1 MTHEFHNPDNLTPEQ
16 IGEGY
21 RLLLKSEIKPRPENR
36 EINAWLGR
44 FRRWTDHNDSMC
56 VGSSQDLTYRVPLS
70 TWPLPE
76 PEIKWK
82 AEREAFARGET
93 VEAQLT
99 SGWAPDTWIP
109 LDANFERDWNTL
121 FAARIKP
128 WTLGNSVNGFTLGKG
143 QQWHRLDWTREMLPE
158 GWRPHTDGEVNGDGD
173 QWLSQSGWRNVAA
186 QEGGSS
192 SGPFCAHCRTRRPLP
207 TPKASHA
214 CPPVKHPEA
223 QELQERFAEPAWIPW
238 HGGKCPLKDE
248 EVEEWEPQYRH
259 PGGMGPRDFKPSQYR
274 WSHSNQGGD
283 IIAYRVLKWKK
294 PQGQHGPAGQ
304 PDRLGPSVSLPPIE
318 TFSAAM
324 ESVTKQESPPTD
336 NDSWECL
343 LRTNAQLGKKVV
355 ELEKDSDFWK
365 SRYEDAINATSFI
378 QKEKESLGLLVGQ
391 DTVTDGIPALRRQRN
406 ELQSKLTAAQARLE
420 FELVKTSTSNWW
432 KTEIVRRGYGTWETT
447 TDGQVWFKWKENNP
461 YNHEK

>member
-44 FRRWTDHNDSMC
+44 FRRWTDHNDSMYG
-56 VGSSQDLTYRVPLS
+56 GSSQDITYRVPLS

-109 LDANFERDWNTL
+109 LDANFEGDWNAL
-121 FAARIKP
+121 FAAR
-128 WTLGNSVNGFTLGKG
+128 
-143 QQWHRLDWTREMLPE
+143 
-158 GWRPHTDGEVNGDGD
+158 
-173 QWLSQSGWRNVAA
+173 
-186 QEGGSS
+186 
-192 SGPFCAHCRTRRPLP
+192 
-207 TPKASHA
+207 
-214 CPPVKHPEA
+214 
-223 QELQERFAEPAWIPW
+223 
-238 HGGKCPLKDE
+238 
-248 EVEEWEPQYRH
+248 
-259 PGGMGPRDFKPSQYR
+259 
-274 WSHSNQGGD
+274 
-283 IIAYRVLKWKK
+283 
-294 PQGQHGPAGQ
+294 
-304 PDRLGPSVSLPPIE
+304 SLPPIE

-378 QKEKESLGLLVGQ
+378 QEEKESLGLLVGQ
-391 DTVTDGIPALRRQRN
+391 VTVTDGILALRRQRN

-420 FELVKTSTSNWW
+420 QLEWRPVSVKPTKEDADIHGHVLICRKDGDTGFGSIYVAWTPEVTHWRPAALPTIPDQSRVEFEKWW
-432 KTEIVRRGYGTWETT
+432 KSNGVSGFLEEAAFDLWNAAR
-447 TDGQVWFKWKENNP
+447 KE
-461 YNHEK
+461 EKV

>member
-56 VGSSQDLTYRVPLS
+56 EGSSQDLTYRVPLS

-143 QQWHRLDWTREMLPE
+143 QQWHRLDWTKDMLPE

-207 TPKASHA
+207 PT
-214 CPPVKHPEA
+214 
-223 QELQERFAEPAWIPW
+223 
-238 HGGKCPLKDE
+238 
-248 EVEEWEPQYRH
+248 
-259 PGGMGPRDFKPSQYR
+259 
-274 WSHSNQGGD
+274 
-283 IIAYRVLKWKK
+283 
-294 PQGQHGPAGQ
+294 
-304 PDRLGPSVSLPPIE
+304 
-318 TFSAAM
+318 
-324 ESVTKQESPPTD
+324 ESPPTD

-378 QKEKESLGLLVGQ
+378 QEEKESLGLLVGQ
-391 DTVTDGIPALRRQRN
+391 DTVTDGILALRRQRN

-420 FELVKTSTSNWW
+420 QLEWRPVSVKPTKEDADIHGHVLICRKDGDTGFGSIYVAWTPEVTHWRPAALPTIPDQSRVEFEKWW
-432 KTEIVRRGYGTWETT
+432 KSNGVSGFLEEAAFDLWNAAR
-447 TDGQVWFKWKENNP
+447 KE
-461 YNHEK
+461 EKV

>member
-70 TWPLPE
+70 TWPLPGS
-76 PEIKWK
+76 KWQ
-82 AEREAFARGET
+82 AEREALSRGEC
-93 VEAQLT
+93 VEAQLA
-99 SGWAPDTWIP
+99 SDWAP
-109 LDANFERDWNTL
+109 A
-121 FAARIKP
+121 
-128 WTLGNSVNGFTLGKG
+128 
-143 QQWHRLDWTREMLPE
+143 
-158 GWRPHTDGEVNGDGD
+158 
-173 QWLSQSGWRNVAA
+173 
-186 QEGGSS
+186 
-192 SGPFCAHCRTRRPLP
+192 
-207 TPKASHA
+207 
-214 CPPVKHPEA
+214 
-223 QELQERFAEPAWIPW
+223 
-238 HGGKCPLKDE
+238 
-248 EVEEWEPQYRH
+248 
-259 PGGMGPRDFKPSQYR
+259 
-274 WSHSNQGGD
+274 
-283 IIAYRVLKWKK
+283 
-294 PQGQHGPAGQ
+294 
-304 PDRLGPSVSLPPIE
+304 RLGPSVSLPPIE

-378 QKEKESLGLLVGQ
+378 QEEKESLGLLVGQ
-391 DTVTDGIPALRRQRN
+391 VTVTDGILALRRQRN

-420 FELVKTSTSNWW
+420 QLEWRPVSVKPTKEDADIHGHVLICRKDGDTGFGSIYVAWTPEVTHWRPAALPTIPDQSRVEFEKWW
-432 KTEIVRRGYGTWETT
+432 KSNGVSGFLEEAAFDLWNAAR
-447 TDGQVWFKWKENNP
+447 KE
-461 YNHEK
+461 EKV